1 MSIPSHARLGFEG
14 RDRCLGVRVAD
25 RCAAC
30 GEAMDPRAPWCDACG
45 ARPDDAPPV
54 ATWVEPPSAEGVSVG
69 RAPVAVA
76 SPERTAPLVAPAER
90 AAFPIDLSA
99 YRRKLLDVFG
109 YPDFRGGQEAVL
121 RALAER
127 DVLAIMPTGTGKSLC
142 YVLPAL
148 EVGRAV
154 VVSPLIA
161 LMQDQVESLQAA
173 GVNATFINS
182 HIDREEQNR
191 RYMAF
196 IRGEVPL
203 LYVAPERFQNPRF
216 TVGLKNA
223 GINLLAV
230 DEAHCISEWG
240 HNFRPDYL
248 QLGAVRER
256 LGFPRTLALTATANP
271 QVRRDI
277 AQRLGLGIGGLASG
291 GSAPEAAEIVTSVDR
306 PNLTFAV
313 EAIEGAEDRRR
324 WTVEYVRERPGLAGI
339 IYVRTRRGVE
349 EMAEALRN
357 AGVKAEA
364 YHAGLERG
372 CRSMVQRRFMLGE
385 LPVIVA
391 TNAFGMGVDK
401 PDVRYVIH
409 LNMPGRIEAYYQ
421 EAGRAGRDGDHAE
434 CALLY
439 ARADRRFQQGFIE
452 DAHPDALGVR
462 ATWHRWVSL
471 AGAEGRLP
479 FDVGDENTDG
489 FAMTVAALRDSG
501 LIDPVALRLTS
512 TDVAAPIDVSG
523 IVRHRAHEE
532 ARLREMAEYAETNG
546 CRRGLI
552 LRYFGE
558 EPPERCEACD
568 NCLGR
573 HEHDEAPLYPPDL
586 YDEIVALREQ
596 LARSTDRDPY
606 LVFENR
612 TARELATFR
621 PASMDAMRAV
631 WGIGERRAARFGQ
644 DLLRLIAEWETAH
657 PGSAPPPS
665 NPAVQQLGLR
675 PSRIP
680 GGGITSVPVEED
692 VRPDDPLYVALRAWR
707 TARAKSEGAPAY
719 TIFADRTLRD
729 LVRLRPRNMHALM
742 RVWGLGESRVERF
755 GRDLLEV
762 VAAHEGA
769 PD

>member
-1 MSIPSHARLGFEG
+1 M
-14 RDRCLGVRVAD
+14 AD

-30 GEAMDPRAPWCDACG
+30 GEPLDPRAPWCEACG
-45 ARPDDAPPV
+45 TPQDGAPPLAS
-54 ATWVEPPSAEGVSVG
+54 ATEPPSADGVSTG
-69 RAPVAVA
+69 RTGVAVA
-76 SPERTAPLVAPAER
+76 SPERTPPLVAAAER
-90 AAFPIDLSA
+90 AAFPTDLSA
-99 YRRKLLDVFG
+99 YRRKLLEVFG

-127 DVLAIMPTGTGKSLC
+127 DVLAVMPTGTGKSLC

-191 RYMAF
+191 RYLAF

-277 AQRLGLGIGGLASG
+277 AQRLGI
-291 GSAPEAAEIVTSVDR
+291 APEAAEIVTSVDR

-324 WTVEYVRERPGLAGI
+324 WAVEYVRERPGLAGI
-339 IYVRTRRGVE
+339 VYVRTRRGVE

-372 CRSMVQRRFMLGE
+372 RRSLVQRRFMLGE

-434 CALLY
+434 CTLLY

-452 DAHPDALGVR
+452 DAHPDAVGVR

-471 AGAEGRLP
+471 AGPEGRLP

-501 LIDPVALRLTS
+501 LIDPVALRLVS
-512 TDVAAPIDVSG
+512 SDVNASIDVSG

-573 HEHDEAPLYPPDL
+573 HEHDEAPDYPPDL
-586 YDEIVALREQ
+586 YDAIVALREQ

-621 PASMDAMRAV
+621 PASMDALRAV
-631 WGIGERRAARFGQ
+631 WGIGERRAAWFGQ
-644 DLLRLIAEWETAH
+644 DLLRLMAEWEAAH
-657 PGSAPPPS
+657 PSAAAPPA
-665 NPAVQQLGLR
+665 NPAVQPTLGLR
-675 PSRIP
+675 PGRV
-680 GGGITSVPVEED
+680 TSTPIDDD

-707 TARAKSEGAPAY
+707 TERARAEGAPAY

-762 VAAHEGA
+762 VAAHEAA